1 MRMEENKEKKFI
13 KLENKN
19 YERLGF
25 WNKPL

>member
-1 MRMEENKEKKFI
+1 MRIKENKENKFI

-25 WNKPL
+25 WNKSL